1 MRRRF
6 SRTRLLDYQ
15 LWDDDVPWLVRG
27 AGVCVGSWWRRRFN
41 VDRDCNCGGSHLE
54 FIPPLLWTVVCGR
67 RINGD
72 VLNLRVRSD
81 GMVLLLLLVVMV
93 ALEVGVENGILK
105 SQETRKL
112 MN

>member
-15 LWDDDVPWLVRG
+15 LRDDDVPWLVRG
-27 AGVCVGSWWRRRFN
+27 AGVCVGSWWRRWLN
-41 VDRDCNCGGSHLE
+41 IDRDCDGRGSHLE
-54 FIPPLLWTVVCGR
+54 FIPLLLWTVVCGR
-67 RINGD
+67 RVYGD

-81 GMVLLLLLVVMV
+81 GMVLLLLLVVVV

-105 SQETRKL
+105 SRETRKL